1 MAKYKI
7 YQFLIMYSSQHLH
20 VIVNPLFPAYFHIS
34 WIFSYFSY
42 SSSKP
47 SQTSSMETY
56 LEVQNHHS
64 QYISQNNRTL

>member
-7 YQFLIMYSSQHLH
+7 YQFLKMYSSQHLH
-20 VIVNPLFPAYFHIS
+20 VIVNPIFPAYFHIS
-34 WIFSYFSY
+34 WLSYFSY

-47 SQTSSMETY
+47 SSTKTY

-64 QYISQNNRTL
+64 QLICQNNRTQ